1 MAPVLFPNSWPENA
15 SAIARPDRE
24 GEGARCLEEGHPVV
38 RHAPPKYNDLP
49 LTLAILA

>member
-24 GEGARCLEEGHPVV
+24 GGGSKMPGGR
-38 RHAPPKYNDLP
+38 PPCCSP
-49 LTLAILA
+49 RSTEI